1 MDLGIG
7 TGELLVIA
15 AIALIVV
22 GPKDLPV
29 LMRKVGQFM
38 ARMRGMAAEFRASF
52 DEMAR
57 QAELDELKKE
67 VEALRQGRFA
77 EATRADIEGA
87 FRAIDQDL
95 TTPGYSAPL
104 AEHAD
109 EVARE
114 AVDDLDAGDLAGGE
128 WDPGEPDV
136 DPDAERFRAER
147 LV

>member
-52 DEMAR
+52 DEMSR

-67 VEALRQGRFA
+67 VESLRQGRFA
-77 EATRADIEGA
+77 ESARADVEGA

-95 TTPGYSAPL
+95 TTPGYNAPP

-109 EVARE
+109 EIARQ
-114 AVDDLDAGDLAGGE
+114 AVDDLDAG
-128 WDPGEPDV
+128 EPDI
-136 DPDAERFRAER
+136 DPDAERFRAEER